1 MPVIDDFTLTIQPDE
16 ILQLRTVGANP
27 RTRPRMATMIQEI
40 LDELEVQ
47 TLIQPRASYAFVAVT
62 DMIPGQA
69 TLAGGTVLH
78 APLLTHHMAGAAH
91 LVPVVVTIGQAIDA
105 AISDCFTSGS
115 SLKAVLLEEIAN
127 QFLFKAAE
135 HCEKLIAAAAAGLNL
150 QTSGTLAP
158 GHEGIAFD
166 NQIKILELSGAG
178 DIGIRM
184 SRAGVMD
191 PVHSTSFIIG
201 AGARMRYWTQAEN
214 CQICPARVKCPH
226 RRETGVYAECA

>member
-1 MPVIDDFTLTIQPDE
+1 MPVIDDFALTIQPDE

-27 RTRPRMATMIQEI
+27 RTRPRMAAMVLEI
-40 LDELEVQ
+40 LDELAVQ

-69 TLAGGTVLH
+69 KLAGDTVLH

-91 LVPVVVTIGQAIDA
+91 LVPVVVTVGQAIDA
-105 AISDCFTSGS
+105 AISDCFASGA

-135 HCEKLIAAAAAGLNL
+135 HCEKLIAAAAAALNL

-166 NQIKILELSGAG
+166 NQIKVLELSGAD

-214 CQICPARVKCPH
+214 CLTCPARVKCPH
-226 RRETGVYAECA
+226 RREISTYAECA